1 MSYSTKVG
9 IIKCTCL
16 FCFAPESL
24 IKRKYD
30 ISVQNRKMSRLYCRF
45 DGLSIHT
52 KLSVNKT
59 KYPAVDQSVFDWF
72 YSLKTLRGTNAKL
85 PVSRDLI
92 KASAIYE
99 AKKCSIAAFHA
110 SDGWFSR
117 WRRRYNI
124 TKCVRLHREAREV
137 DMKAAE
143 LQMNILEM
151 LSKDMIQTMFLIWVS
166 QVSFS
171 EPSPVI
177 PI

>member
-1 MSYSTKVG
+1 MTSVYR
-9 IIKCTCL
+9 IAKCQDCTAGLTVYQSIPSCQ
-16 FCFAPESL
+16 L
-24 IKRKYD
+24 IK
-30 ISVQNRKMSRLYCRF
+30 
-45 DGLSIHT
+45 LSIQLLT
-52 KLSVNKT
+52 NT
-59 KYPAVDQSVFDWF
+59 VFDWF

-124 TKCVRLHREAREV
+124 TKCVRLDREAREV
-137 DMKAAE
+137 DTKAAE

-151 LSKDMIQTMFLIWVS
+151 LSKDMIQTMF
-166 QVSFS
+166 
-171 EPSPVI
+171 
-177 PI
+177 